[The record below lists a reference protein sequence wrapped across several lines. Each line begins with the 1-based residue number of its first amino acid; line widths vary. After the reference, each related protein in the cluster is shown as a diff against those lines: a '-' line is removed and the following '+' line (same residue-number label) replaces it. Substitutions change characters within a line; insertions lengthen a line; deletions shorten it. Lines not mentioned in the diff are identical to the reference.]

1 MIGIAGSLGSG
12 TLQIDAGLGT
22 VFGFDIGTV
31 GLQLAIIG
39 LTAVAYMLSAS
50 TPIEKGVNILSQAS
64 IYLAVVLLVFFII
77 VGPTLLQ
84 LNAFTQGIGSYMANI
99 VPMSLS
105 TSAFDTQ
112 ETAWLGDWTIYF
124 WATWIA
130 WAPYVGVF
138 IARISRGR
146 TIRQFVVGVLIAP
159 ACSACCSSPCSAA
172 RR

>member
-1 MIGIAGSLGSG
+1 
-12 TLQIDAGLGT
+12 
-22 VFGFDIGTV
+22 
-31 GLQLAIIG
+31 
-39 LTAVAYMLSAS
+39 MLSAS